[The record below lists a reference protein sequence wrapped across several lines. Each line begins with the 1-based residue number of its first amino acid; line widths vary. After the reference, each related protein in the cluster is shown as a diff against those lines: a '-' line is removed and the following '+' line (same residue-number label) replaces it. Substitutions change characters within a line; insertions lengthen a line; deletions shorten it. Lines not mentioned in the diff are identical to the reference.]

1 MGKISILDNAIIEK
15 ILKDYVDNL
24 KKTVSEKLAKECQR
38 YSGMNDSLTNRRIY
52 DNVKT
57 LEHILWELDI
67 DTRIDRRTVLDEKIK
82 VIENYLDSIKKI
94 KNEFVDTLIPQ
105 SYRGKSDYQIN
116 MKIAGKLADMLENL
130 LSASYMDGL
139 NTRLFLDTADKDG
152 EVEKAY
158 IEKKKKRI
166 DDELE
171 KSYNKGGMILALMMS
186 AAINGDKVA
195 EDFLNKK

>member
-1 MGKISILDNAIIEK
+1 MDILTDAIIEK
-15 ILKDYVDNL
+15 ILKGYVDNL
-24 KKTVSEKLAKECQR
+24 KETVSEKLVKECQR
-38 YSGMNDSLTNRRIY
+38 YSGMNDSLTNRRIH

-116 MKIAGKLADMLENL
+116 VKIAGKLADMLENL

-158 IEKKKKRI
+158 IEKEKKRI
-166 DDELE
+166 DYELE
-171 KSYNKGGMILALMMS
+171 KSYNKGGMILTLMMS

>member
-1 MGKISILDNAIIEK
+1 MEKISILANAIIEK
-15 ILKDYVDNL
+15 ILKSYVDNL
-24 KKTVSEKLAKECQR
+24 KETVSEKLTKECQR
-38 YSGMNDSLTNRRIY
+38 YSGMNDSLTNRRIH

-57 LEHILWELDI
+57 LEHILWELEI

-158 IEKKKKRI
+158 IEKEKKRI

>member
-1 MGKISILDNAIIEK
+1 MDILTDAIIEK
-15 ILKDYVDNL
+15 ILKGYVDNL
-24 KKTVSEKLAKECQR
+24 KEIVSEKLAKECQR

-52 DNVKT
+52 ANVKA
-57 LEHILWELDI
+57 LEHILWELEI

-139 NTRLFLDTADKDG
+139 NTRLFLDTSDKDG

-158 IEKKKKRI
+158 IEKEKKRI
-166 DDELE
+166 DYELE

>member
-1 MGKISILDNAIIEK
+1 MDILTDAIIEK
-15 ILKDYVDNL
+15 ILKGYVDNL
-24 KKTVSEKLAKECQR
+24 KEIVSEKLAKECQR

-52 DNVKT
+52 ANVKA

-139 NTRLFLDTADKDG
+139 NTRLFLDTSDKDG

-158 IEKKKKRI
+158 IEKEKKRI
-166 DDELE
+166 DYELE

>member
-1 MGKISILDNAIIEK
+1 MEKINILTDAIIEK
-15 ILKDYVDNL
+15 ILKGYVDNL
-24 KKTVSEKLAKECQR
+24 KEIVSEKLAKECQR

-52 DNVKT
+52 DNVKA
-57 LEHILWELDI
+57 LEHILWELEI
-67 DTRIDRRTVLDEKIK
+67 DTRIDRRTVLNEKIK

-139 NTRLFLDTADKDG
+139 NTRLFLDTVDKDG
-152 EVEKAY
+152 EVEKVY
-158 IEKKKKRI
+158 IEKEKKRI
-166 DDELE
+166 DYELE

-186 AAINGDKVA
+186 EAINGDKVA

>member
-158 IEKKKKRI
+158 IEKEKKRI

>member
-158 IEKKKKRI
+158 IEKEKKRI

-186 AAINGDKVA
+186 AVINGDKVA

>member
-1 MGKISILDNAIIEK
+1 MEKINILIDAIIEK
-15 ILKDYVDNL
+15 TLKGYVDNL
-24 KKTVSEKLAKECQR
+24 KEIVSEKLAKECQR

-52 DNVKT
+52 DNVKA
-57 LEHILWELDI
+57 LEHILWELEI
-67 DTRIDRRTVLDEKIK
+67 DTRIDRRTVLNEKIK

-158 IEKKKKRI
+158 IEKEKKRI
-166 DDELE
+166 DNELE
-171 KSYNKGGMILALMMS
+171 KSYNNGGMILALMMS

>member
-1 MGKISILDNAIIEK
+1 MDILTDAIIEK
-15 ILKDYVDNL
+15 ILKGYVDNL
-24 KKTVSEKLAKECQR
+24 KEIVSEKLAKECQR

-52 DNVKT
+52 DNVKA
-57 LEHILWELDI
+57 LEHILWELEI
-67 DTRIDRRTVLDEKIK
+67 DTRIDRRTVLNEKIK

-139 NTRLFLDTADKDG
+139 NTRLLLDTADKDG

-158 IEKKKKRI
+158 IEKEKKRI

>member
-1 MGKISILDNAIIEK
+1 MEKINILTDAIIEK
-15 ILKDYVDNL
+15 TLKGYVDNL
-24 KKTVSEKLAKECQR
+24 KEIVSEKLAKECQR

-52 DNVKT
+52 DNVKA
-57 LEHILWELDI
+57 LEHILWELEI
-67 DTRIDRRTVLDEKIK
+67 DTRIDRRTVLNEKIK

-158 IEKKKKRI
+158 IEKEKKRI
-166 DDELE
+166 DNELE
-171 KSYNKGGMILALMMS
+171 KSYNNGGMILALMMS